1 MKNII
6 FIAPPA
12 AGKGTYSE
20 ILEQKYNYEH
30 VSTGDL
36 LRNEKS
42 KGTEL
47 GIKVAKLMES
57 GALVPDDIVLD
68 LLNNRIEELGESKK
82 IILDGVPRNM
92 NQVKPVLDILDKLGE
107 YVVIYLDVS
116 FEEAMKRTIGRLTCP
131 KCKKGYN
138 KLIDDYKPNVENN
151 CDYCGSKLVSRSD
164 DNEET
169 FKVRFDNY
177 LNETSPLIEYFK
189 GVNNLE
195 VINANLKVEDNISQ
209 IERVIL

>member
-68 LLNNRIEELGESKK
+68 LLRKRIEEIGNTKK

-92 NQVKPVLDILDKLGE
+92 NQVKPVLEMLDKLGE
-107 YVVIYLDVS
+107 YVVIYLDVTMD
-116 FEEAMKRTIGRLTCP
+116 EAMKRTIGRLTCP

-138 KLIDDYKPNVENN
+138 KLIDDYKPSVENI
-151 CDYCGSKLVSRSD
+151 CDNCGSELLSRSD

-177 LNETSPLIEYFK
+177 MSETSPLIEYFR

-195 VINANLKVEDNISQ
+195 VINANLKVEDNLPQ